1 MVELRFSQNTNYR
14 KDNVDLLRAAGG
26 KLGKPK
32 DNFKVHLFGG
42 ISRHGLTPL
51 VIFTGRMFSQDFQ
64 NYLSV
69 SILPFIRSKLPYG
82 HKFFMDFNLVYKF
95 AVGGNRG
102 NRGHRRP
109 LGGVVAIEG
118 PSAPRVVSGRYCILE
133 EFLNEQIK
141 ISYELGHF

>member
-14 KDNVDLLRAAGG
+14 KDNVDLLLAAGG

-32 DNFKVHLFGG
+32 HNFKVHLFGG

-64 NYLSV
+64 NCLSV
-69 SILPFIRSKLPYG
+69 RFLPFVRSKLPYG

-95 AVGGNRG
+95 AVG

-109 LGGVVAIEG
+109 LGGRRGHRGAIG
-118 PSAPRVVSGRYCILE
+118 PKGSFRPVLYLRGIFE
-133 EFLNEQIK
+133 
-141 ISYELGHF
+141 